1 MKKLL
6 IVPAVVAAAIGL
18 SAPAYAGEQE
28 YLADLE
34 QNASITGADAAL
46 QMGYEV
52 CTDISHGVPEPTTV
66 EAIFQGTP
74 EDFTVADAQFIYDA
88 AAIYLCG

>member
-6 IVPAVVAAAIGL
+6 IAPAVMVAAIGFA
-18 SAPAYAGEQE
+18 APALADEQA

-46 QMGYEV
+46 TMGYEV

-88 AAIYLCG
+88 ASIYLCP